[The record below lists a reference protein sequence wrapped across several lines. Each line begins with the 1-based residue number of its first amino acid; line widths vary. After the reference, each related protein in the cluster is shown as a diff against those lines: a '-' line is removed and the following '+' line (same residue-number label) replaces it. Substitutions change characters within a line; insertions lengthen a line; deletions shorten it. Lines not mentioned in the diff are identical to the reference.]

1 MNIRPVLSSR
11 TEKKNSLLFRRHNK
25 ILNGREILDANFIW
39 MNNMKKYK
47 VKSKSYFL
55 RTFNASLILQISF
68 FFSLVRNSEAKK
80 KRFFLAFLKGLQVAC
95 MNDFQIKRHV
105 AKYLRIS

>member
-1 MNIRPVLSSR
+1 
-11 TEKKNSLLFRRHNK
+11 
-25 ILNGREILDANFIW
+25 

-80 KRFFLAFLKGLQVAC
+80 KGFLAFLKGLQVAC
-95 MNDFQIKRHV
+95 MNDFKIKRHV